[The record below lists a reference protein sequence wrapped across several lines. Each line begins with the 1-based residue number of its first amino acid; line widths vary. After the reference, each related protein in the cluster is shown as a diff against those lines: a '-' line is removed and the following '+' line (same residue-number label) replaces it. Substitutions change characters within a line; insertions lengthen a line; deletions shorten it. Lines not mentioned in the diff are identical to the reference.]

1 MNVREVLD
9 NLFGD
14 FRRDEAD
21 LLQVKSD
28 SELSS
33 DISEGLY
40 PESDCASVQNK
51 EKEKEST
58 ILLIVNGQPKTKN
71 RDGLRKAKT
80 YSSIFSAMAD
90 MSKIQAQRRSERDLS
105 KQHLLLLSESKSVE
119 ERLSSNRED
128 DQKEV
133 LSMEELNVLMDY
145 MRELLKSNYKKSS
158 YDRDRSRTDES
169 IAMNVKRFNIAN
181 KEMIDKIP
189 SSKGPFMD
197 SIPGNPGEDYPIF
210 SSVPNTSFSCQDQNY
225 AGFYADV
232 ETFCQAFYICQEGG
246 FVDGF
251 LCPNGTV
258 FNQEY
263 FICDWWF
270 NVNCDI
276 AEMFFPLN
284 EFVYNSTSIF

>member
-1 MNVREVLD
+1 F
-9 NLFGD
+9 LFT
-14 FRRDEAD
+14 A
-21 LLQVKSD
+21 
-28 SELSS
+28 
-33 DISEGLY
+33 
-40 PESDCASVQNK
+40 
-51 EKEKEST
+51 T

-90 MSKIQAQRRSERDLS
+90 MSKIQAQRRSEVREQKEIKFITTGTPLYNNENSYKSTARFVKTTFAPFIGKQIRRVSNSYPLILS
-105 KQHLLLLSESKSVE
+105 TPSPVPLR